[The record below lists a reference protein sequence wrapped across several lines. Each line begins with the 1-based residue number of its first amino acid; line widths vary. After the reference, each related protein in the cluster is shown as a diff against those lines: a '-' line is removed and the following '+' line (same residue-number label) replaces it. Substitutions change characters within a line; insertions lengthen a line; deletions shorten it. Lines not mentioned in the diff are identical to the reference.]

1 MSNSKVERLT
11 NLVIGLLST
20 RQYVTAERIHRDFYG
35 YSECA
40 SKAAFDRM
48 FERDKAELRD
58 LGIPLT
64 TGTISPMTEEVGYRI
79 ERSDY
84 ELPPISL
91 TAEETAAVAVAGTLW
106 QSPEMEA
113 TYSSAVVKLRA
124 AGISVDDSD
133 LGTVVGSAGTAYRA
147 EPALADLIAA
157 VDERQAVR
165 FTHLAGGSGATTER
179 TVEPWGVASA
189 KGNWYLVGFDRDRQA
204 QRTFRLSRIVSAVE
218 KLGRPGAYTIPDGVD
233 PHAVVRSVAAEP
245 VSTGTA
251 TVWIEDGRAND
262 LRRAGSEIAPHAL
275 NGVAGTVLRIP
286 VGSRAATVRAI
297 AAHGPHAVVLEPED
311 VRAEVIDSLRSAAAA
326 HPPDGADAQTAQ
338 EEGPR

>member
-20 RQYVTAERIHRDFYG
+20 RQYVTAERIHRNFYG
-35 YSECA
+35 YSDCT

-64 TGTISPMTEEVGYRI
+64 TGSPSPMSDEIGYRI

-91 TAEETAAVAVAGTLW
+91 SAEETAAVAVAGTLW

-133 LGTVVGSAGTAYRA
+133 LGTVVGSVGAAYNA

-165 FTHLAGGSGATTER
+165 FTHLAAGSGATMAR

-204 QRTFRLSRIVSAVE
+204 QRTFRLSRIVSAVDKIGE
-218 KLGRPGAYTIPDGVD
+218 PGAYTIPDGVD
-233 PHAVVRSVAAEP
+233 PRAIVREVAAEP

-262 LRRAGSEIAPHAL
+262 LRRNGTAVGPHTL
-275 NGVAGTVLRIP
+275 DGVPGTVVRMP

-297 AAHGPHAVVLEPED
+297 AAHGAHAVVLEPED
-311 VRAEVIDSLRSAAAA
+311 VRADVIDALRGAAAA
-326 HPPDGADAQTAQ
+326 HSPGGADAHAAQ
-338 EEGPR
+338 EGSR

>member
-20 RQYVTAERIHRDFYG
+20 KRYITAEQIHRDFYG
-35 YSECA
+35 YDATA

-64 TGTISPMTEEVGYRI
+64 TGAPSPMSDEIGYRI

-106 QSPEMEA
+106 QSPEMES

-133 LGTVVGSAGTAYRA
+133 LGTVVGSAGAAYNA

-157 VDERQAVR
+157 VDARQAVR

-179 TVEPWGVASA
+179 TVEPWGLASA
-189 KGNWYLVGFDRDRQA
+189 KGNWYLVCFDRDRQA

-218 KLGRPGAYTIPDGVD
+218 KIGKTGAYTIPDGVD
-233 PHAVVRSVAAEP
+233 PRAVVRAVAAEP

-262 LRRAGSEIAPHAL
+262 LRRDGTEIGPHVFNGAP
-275 NGVAGTVLRIP
+275 GTVVRLP
-286 VGSRAATVRAI
+286 VGSQAATVRAI
-297 AAHGPHAVVLEPED
+297 AAHGAHAVVLEPED
-311 VRAEVIDSLRSAAAA
+311 VRAEVIDALRGAAAA
-326 HPPDGADAQTAQ
+326 HAPRGAGAHAAQ
-338 EEGPR
+338 EGSR